1 MYKFTIE
8 SVEQHVGYTYLIV
21 DLQKICAKKNITCE
35 RERERERERALSN
48 TSYNGCR
55 SKSKPS
61 QIFFSSFFISTYLLY
76 IFYLNILSGY

>member
-35 RERERERERALSN
+35 RERERERERELYRTLPIMDVGLSPN
-48 TSYNGCR
+48 HL
-55 SKSKPS
+55 KSFSLLSLSPL
-61 QIFFSSFFISTYLLY
+61 IFFIYFI
-76 IFYLNILSGY
+76 

>member
-35 RERERERERALSN
+35 RERERERERE
-48 TSYNGCR
+48 
-55 SKSKPS
+55 
-61 QIFFSSFFISTYLLY
+61 SSIEHFL
-76 IFYLNILSGY
+76 